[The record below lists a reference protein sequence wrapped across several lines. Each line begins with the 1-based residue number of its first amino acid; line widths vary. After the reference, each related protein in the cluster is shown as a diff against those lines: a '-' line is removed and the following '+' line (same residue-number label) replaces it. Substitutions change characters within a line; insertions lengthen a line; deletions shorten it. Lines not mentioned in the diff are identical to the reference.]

1 MTDTTSQSDSDLA
14 SFGSQRHQVRQV
26 ALQALFEI
34 DSTSHPTD
42 VVLKER
48 LLEAKFDD
56 GGREFL
62 RRLVRGVLHNTD
74 LLNGLIAEHAPDR
87 PVDQLAL
94 IDRNILRL
102 ALFEIAS
109 NEIDTPPKVVIN
121 EAIELAK
128 TFGSDTSPRF
138 INGVLGS
145 VLGSDAPDYT
155 ESKPVNS

>member
-1 MTDTTSQSDSDLA
+1 MADSTTQSEQSPV
-14 SFGSQRHQVRQV
+14 GSQRHQVREV

-34 DSTSHPTD
+34 DSTGHPINA
-42 VVLKER
+42 VLQER
-48 LLEAKFDD
+48 LLEADFDKL
-56 GGREFL
+56 GSAFL
-62 RRLVRGVLHNTD
+62 RRLVRGALHNID
-74 LLNGLIAEHAPDR
+74 LLNSLIAENAPDR
-87 PVDQLAL
+87 PVEELAI

-109 NEIDTPPKVVIN
+109 EEIDTPPKVVIN

-145 VLGSDAPDYT
+145 AL
-155 ESKPVNS
+155 NS